1 MLSSTSAASPSNASF
16 VEQRIQQIK
25 NMIEKTQAKKRAVP
39 KRLINELARMKSIHQ
54 KIVASAPYASKERH
68 ALSPLEENMPT
79 PTRRSVK
86 VPLQPL
92 PVPPMMPSTPIEES
106 MAKTSLRR
114 RKTHVSVIP
123 SCEPNYALKIGKNV
137 YQPYHFRIW
146 KDVNGLEHFVYI
158 PFCIVDPHNRHS
170 IDSTDPSF
178 KWYFRIVFMI
188 PDVCGTYHGQL
199 TDDCFSAVH
208 SLWNKIESFQ
218 HHAWF
223 AKV

>member
-1 MLSSTSAASPSNASF
+1 
-16 VEQRIQQIK
+16 
-25 NMIEKTQAKKRAVP
+25 MIENIKAKKRAVP
-39 KRLINELARMKSIHQ
+39 KRLSNELTRMKSIVQ
-54 KIVASAPYASKERH
+54 KSVSSTPDASKERQ
-68 ALSPLEENMPT
+68 ALSTLEENTPT
-79 PTRRSVK
+79 TTRRSVK

-92 PVPPMMPSTPIEES
+92 TVPPMPSTPIEES

-114 RKTHVSVIP
+114 RKTQVSVIP

-158 PFCIVDPHNRHS
+158 PFCIVDPHNRHN

-178 KWYFRIVFMI
+178 KWFFRIVFMI
-188 PDVCGTYHGQL
+188 PDVCGIYHGQL